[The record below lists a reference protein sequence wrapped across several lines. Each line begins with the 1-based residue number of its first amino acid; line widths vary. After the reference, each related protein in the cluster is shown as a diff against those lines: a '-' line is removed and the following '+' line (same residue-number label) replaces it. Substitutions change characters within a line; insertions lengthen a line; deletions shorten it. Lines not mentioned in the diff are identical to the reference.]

1 MVDRRVGKGVKR
13 GKPFEIEVDG
23 EKLIAY
29 EGESVAAVLVA
40 AGRRT
45 FRWTEKKKQPRGMYC
60 GIGLCHDCMMVI
72 NGVPN
77 TKACQT
83 LATPGCR
90 VESQQ
95 GLGTR
100 GPKVRPSTSSGPSA
114 EVTKVKNRETQ
125 QFPETKYSACEGDMS

>member
-1 MVDRRVGKGVKR
+1 MANRRVHKGIKR
-13 GKPFEIEVDG
+13 GRPFEIEVDG
-23 EKLIAY
+23 EKLVAY
-29 EGESVAAVLVA
+29 EGETVAAVLVA
-40 AGRRT
+40 SGRRT

-60 GIGLCHDCMMVI
+60 GIGLCHECMVVI

-90 VESQQ
+90 VKTQK

-100 GPKVRPSTSSGPSA
+100 SA
-114 EVTKVKNRETQ
+114 
-125 QFPETKYSACEGDMS
+125 